1 MNDVA
6 IALETTTTNAAS
18 YVHSRPRL
26 MLVREETG
34 LGYQAGEPAAD
45 APESVADWSRVHER
59 VVELAAERATHERE
73 LCRSLRSRFGVPTR
87 AFGARHPCTRWL
99 LAAERLGVHAR
110 AGFASLREYAERVV
124 GLTGR
129 QTEERLR
136 VGRALNGLPAL
147 DQALA
152 AGQLCFSVVRELS
165 RVAQPDTEEEWL
177 GWARG
182 KTTRQVERAVA
193 SRRVGDGPRDPGD
206 ASRLTHRLAFEVR
219 AETLALFRDLQSTVR
234 RDLGGEVDDDTWLYE
249 VARRALGGPTD
260 VGRASYQ
267 VALTRCEACG
277 GASIEA
283 AGQSHPVDAS
293 VVEMAACD
301 SQQLGAVGGVDGGHP
316 HGPDG
321 ADLAASP
328 HVGAK
333 EARAA
338 DPEPARPTPSIPH
351 VGANEAS
358 APQARATQTIPPA
371 VRRAV
376 MRRDHQRCSVP
387 GCANHRFLDVHH
399 LDPLAEGGSH
409 DPHRLASLC
418 GAHHRAVHAGTLLID
433 GTATGG
439 FSFRHADGTPYGEPL
454 RPVAADLATQ
464 TYGTL
469 RHLGF
474 KHARAR
480 GLVDTVLQA
489 GAPDTLEQF
498 VSAAL
503 RAT

>member
-1 MNDVA
+1 M
-6 IALETTTTNAAS
+6 
-18 YVHSRPRL
+18 
-26 MLVREETG
+26 
-34 LGYQAGEPAAD
+34 
-45 APESVADWSRVHER
+45 
-59 VVELAAERATHERE
+59 
-73 LCRSLRSRFGVPTR
+73 
-87 AFGARHPCTRWL
+87 
-99 LAAERLGVHAR
+99 HAR
-110 AGFASLREYAERVV
+110 AGFASLGEYAERVV

-165 RVAQPDTEEEWL
+165 RVAQPGTEEEWL

-193 SRRVGDGPRDPGD
+193 SRRVGDGPRDPAD
-206 ASRLTHRLAFEVR
+206 PSRLTHRLAFEVR
-219 AETLALFRDLQSTVR
+219 AETMALFRDLQSTVR
-234 RDLGGEVDDDTWLYE
+234 RDLGGEVDDDTLLYE

-260 VGRASYQ
+260 LGRASYQ
-267 VALTRCEACG
+267 VAVTRCEACG

-283 AGQSHPVDAS
+283 AGQSHSVDAS

-316 HGPDG
+316 HGHDG

-333 EARAA
+333 EA
-338 DPEPARPTPSIPH
+338 PAPR
-351 VGANEAS
+351 
-358 APQARATQTIPPA
+358 ARASQSVPPA

-376 MRRDHQRCSVP
+376 LRRDRQRCSVP
-387 GCANHRFLDVHH
+387 GCTNHRFLDVHH

-409 DPHRLASLC
+409 DPNRLATLC
-418 GAHHRAVHAGTLLID
+418 GAHHRAAHLGTLLID
-433 GTATGG
+433 GTATEG
-439 FSFRHADGTPYGEPL
+439 FTFRHADGTPYGEPL
-454 RPVAADLATQ
+454 RPAAADLAAQ
-464 TYGTL
+464 SYGTL

-474 KHARAR
+474 QHARAR
-480 GLVDTVLQA
+480 GLVDTVTQA